1 MHSLVISKYE
11 FRLGHASQRMNTHLA
26 LYRYIGPITGNT
38 DSTMDTKKTMS
49 VDTGIAIIGMGCRL
63 PGNAKSLENFW
74 ELLIHGRNG
83 WSEVPPERW
92 NATAYYHPS
101 GERKG
106 TVS

>member
-1 MHSLVISKYE
+1 MHSFKYE

-26 LYRYIGPITGNT
+26 LYSLYGPITGNT
-38 DSTMDTKKTMS
+38 ILLGTQKETMS

-63 PGNAKSLENFW
+63 PGDATSLESFW

-92 NATAYYHPS
+92 NAAAYYHPS